1 MGSMPAAESRARSP
15 AATPAHR
22 FVDAGALAR
31 ARAELLAGHPHP
43 ALAALQQSADRCL
56 SFVPERVLAMST
68 SSNLFVLQ
76 NCLLELSLMAR
87 LGEEARHVGGLD
99 DLLASLDGPAL
110 SNERLPEE
118 IHWSFV
124 LVGLAVALELGAE
137 MLADHSAETG
147 RAAVATLA
155 ERLHADSLSK
165 EWGHRVPRRAAWNH
179 SIVSFSALGAAGL
192 AIADHPASAAWVE
205 VAIDRA
211 LLFFEHGITAA
222 GMTREGL
229 TYCGFVFRNLGLF
242 LRGARAAGR
251 FDYLDAVQNPFLD
264 RLARVPQW
272 YAGEIFPHGGWM
284 QNWGD
289 SYWDPRHALIGW
301 LATFPALDRHTAAAV
316 WHETLGERGRA
327 SFGADHGLG
336 RSSLFESALWRPD
349 APPPAHGAE
358 DGRGPSF
365 FHCPDVGYVRER
377 LPGSQCSFS
386 FNCGEYI
393 GAIHDQSDNNS
404 FALFAHGLPV
414 ALDAGAFDYPQEGNA
429 SSSYGHNA
437 VVIDG
442 RGQLPAGHGYGVSGR
457 IIHLH
462 RDEDRL
468 IVAGD
473 ASRSFNSLGYNE
485 VRRALRW
492 CVFVKRPHP
501 YLLVF
506 DDIEKD
512 DAEHD
517 YEFLLHTPTPGTAAI
532 EEGAVRM
539 QLEFEGRE
547 AECHLVVLEHETV
560 TVRREGFAC
569 PGHPPFEE
577 HTLWRLKRRAVN
589 PEFAVLLVAGDAR
602 RAPACS
608 ATLARSALSI
618 TVSVRLGSGPPD
630 RIVLP
635 QASGFGQ
642 IRPSLDRGRA
652 RSRPRRRWVRTP

>member
-1 MGSMPAAESRARSP
+1 MPAGGHRARSLP
-15 AATPAHR
+15 ATPAHR

-31 ARAELLAGHPHP
+31 ARAELLAEHPHP
-43 ALAALQQSADRCL
+43 ALTALRESADRCL

-68 SSNLFVLQ
+68 SANLFVLQ

-87 LGEEARHVGGLD
+87 LGEEARHVDALNDLLVSLD
-99 DLLASLDGPAL
+99 DPAL
-110 SNERLPEE
+110 SKERLPEE
-118 IHWSFV
+118 IHCSFV
-124 LVGLAVALELGAE
+124 LVGLAVALDLGAE
-137 MLADHSAETG
+137 MLADHAARTG

-155 ERLHADSLSK
+155 ERLHAESLSK
-165 EWGHRVPRRAAWNH
+165 EWGQPVRRRAAWNH
-179 SIVSFSALGAAGL
+179 SIVSFSGLGAAGL
-192 AIADHPASAAWVE
+192 AIADHPASASWVKL
-205 VAIDRA
+205 AIDRA
-211 LLFFEHGITAA
+211 LLFFEHGVTAA

-229 TYCGFVFRNLGLF
+229 AYCGFVFRNLGLF

-251 FDYLDAVQNPFLD
+251 FDYLDPVQNPYLD

-289 SYWDPRHALIGW
+289 SYWNPHHALIGW
-301 LATFPALDRHTAAAV
+301 LATFPALDRQTAAAV
-316 WHETLGERGRA
+316 WHETLGERGRG
-327 SFGADHGLG
+327 SFGADPSLA
-336 RSSLFESALWRPD
+336 RSSVFESALWRPD
-349 APPPAHGAE
+349 PSPRAHGE
-358 DGRGPSF
+358 DGRGPAF
-365 FHCPDVGYVRER
+365 YHCPDVGYVRER
-377 LPGSQCSFS
+377 VPGAQCSFS

-404 FALFAHGLPV
+404 FTLFAHGLPV

-437 VVIDG
+437 VVIDE
-442 RGQLPAGHGYGVSGR
+442 RGQLPAGHGVGVSGE
-457 IIHLH
+457 IIHLQ

-492 CVFVKRPHP
+492 CVFVKRPNP

-506 DDIEKD
+506 DDISKD
-512 DAEHD
+512 DLEHD
-517 YEFLLHTPTPGTAAI
+517 YEFLLHTPTPSAAAI
-532 EEGAVRM
+532 EEGAARM
-539 QLEFEGRE
+539 ELEFEDRHAACE
-547 AECHLVVLEHETV
+547 LIVLEHEAV
-560 TVRREGFAC
+560 SVHREAFAC

-589 PEFAVLLVAGDAR
+589 PEFVVLLVAGDAHG
-602 RAPACS
+602 APACT

-618 TVSVRLGSGPPD
+618 TVSVRLGSGQLD

-635 QASGFGQ
+635 RARRLGR
-642 IRPSLDRGRA
+642 IRPSLHRAGA
-652 RSRPRRRWVRTP
+652 RSRRRLRWVRTP

>member
-1 MGSMPAAESRARSP
+1 M
-15 AATPAHR
+15 PAHR
-22 FVDAGALAR
+22 FVDAGALER

-43 ALAALQQSADRCL
+43 ALAALRVSADRCL
-56 SFVPERVLAMST
+56 SFVPERLLAMST
-68 SSNLFVLQ
+68 SANLFVLQ

-87 LGEEARHVGGLD
+87 LGEEARHVD
-99 DLLASLDGPAL
+99 AMNDLLASLDGPAL
-110 SNERLPEE
+110 SKERLPEE
-118 IHWSFV
+118 IHCSFA
-124 LVGLAVALELGAE
+124 LVGVAVALDLGAE
-137 MLADHSAETG
+137 MLADQAARTG

-179 SIVSFSALGAAGL
+179 SIVSFSGLGAAGL

-205 VAIDRA
+205 LAIDHA

-229 TYCGFVFRNLGLF
+229 AYCGFVFRNLGLF

-284 QNWGD
+284 QNLND
-289 SYWDPRHALIGW
+289 SYWDPRPALIGW
-301 LATFPALDRHTAAAV
+301 LTTFPSLDQQTAAAV
-316 WHETLGERGRA
+316 WNETLGERGRG
-327 SFGADHGLG
+327 SFGADHRLA
-336 RSSLFESALWRPD
+336 SSSVFESALWRPD
-349 APPPAHGAE
+349 PSLRAHDE
-358 DGRGPSF
+358 DDLQAAF

-377 LPGSQCSFS
+377 LPGPQCGFS
-386 FNCGEYI
+386 FNCGEYM

-404 FALFAHGLPV
+404 FTLFAHGLPV

-437 VVIDG
+437 VIIDG
-442 RGQLPAGHGYGVSGR
+442 RGQLPAGHGFGVSGE

-473 ASRSFNSLGYNE
+473 ASRSFNSLAYNE

-492 CVFVKRPHP
+492 CVFVKRPDP

-512 DAEHD
+512 DVEHH
-517 YEFLLHTPTPGTAAI
+517 YEFLLHTPTPSAAAI
-532 EEGAVRM
+532 EDGAVRM
-539 QLEFEGRE
+539 ELEFEDRHAACG
-547 AECHLVVLEHETV
+547 LIVLEHETV
-560 TVRREGFAC
+560 TVRREAFTCA
-569 PGHPPFEE
+569 GHPPFEE
-577 HTLWRLKRRAVN
+577 HALWRLARTAVN
-589 PEFAVLLVAGDAR
+589 PEFVVLLVAGDAR
-602 RAPACS
+602 GAPACS
-608 ATLARSALSI
+608 ATLTRSALSI

-635 QASGFGQ
+635 RACGLER
-642 IRPSLDRGRA
+642 IRPSFHRARA
-652 RSRPRRRWVRTP
+652 RSRRRLRWVGSS